1 MILRRRRRHRHDHRI
16 IHLAGVLLVL
26 LFMMKKS
33 VDRES
38 GTHYVSRSG
47 RRVIYAG
54 GANCR
59 LSFVRRA
66 KWNVAD

>member
-1 MILRRRRRHRHDHRI
+1 MILRRRRRRRHHRRRHDRI

-33 VDRES
+33 LDRES
-38 GTHYVSRSG
+38 GAHYVSRSG

-66 KWNVAD
+66 K